1 MYTLNGRQYST
12 LQDAA
17 YRKMTNNLRGVEVGP
32 IMDSDGYIVP
42 KSEWYPE
49 FLKSELG
56 KRYRQMRGELL
67 YGI

>member
-17 YRKMTNNLRGVEVGP
+17 YRRMTNNLRGVEVGP

-42 KSEWYPE
+42 RSEWWPE
-49 FLKSELG
+49 FLKTKLG
-56 KRYRQMRGELL
+56 KNLREFQMTQA
-67 YGI
+67 GI